1 MELGSDVRHRGG
13 HVVLRLLARTAG
25 APQGTQ
31 VYLTTTKK
39 ENKNCSSP
47 LSSYRGGTAR
57 NTHTHTLSLSLSH
70 THTHTRTKFER
81 QRGVSNNI
89 LITPCWA

>member
-57 NTHTHTLSLSLSH
+57 NTHTHTLSLSLSLTH
-70 THTHTRTKFER
+70 THTHTHE
-81 QRGVSNNI
+81 I
-89 LITPCWA
+89 